1 MKMRISFL
9 ALIALTPV
17 LTHAAFMTAP
27 SLTAQTNSTGKEN
40 KENSAALQSHDINP
54 SAAPI
59 ASHGADF
66 FSTASFIYWNAKM
79 EGVAYAGDGRAQV
92 GTAPPASFSRGS
104 IKDVT
109 ANCQPGFKVGAGLNF
124 KRDGWDLFLNYTW
137 LNPASHHNSAEQ
149 HLSHG
154 ALRTEWV
161 VPTINNPSPIIL
173 PLLSAHN
180 HWKMS
185 FNVLDVEL
193 GRSFYISSK
202 LTTRPF
208 IGCKAAWLTQQNR
221 INYELD
227 LSVVNPTIFPSNV
240 NITMKQDFVGFGLR
254 GGMNTAW
261 ELAKHWSIYGNF
273 AVSLLWSEFDNSR
286 KDSQITQ
293 ALKAQSSSFFTS
305 FDVKENFHT
314 LRPVLEM
321 ALGLMYSHD
330 FYQGKSRLIVY
341 AGWEEQFWYKQNEF
355 IAPVNLNDGDLTLQ
369 GLTTGIGYAF

>member
-1 MKMRISFL
+1 MKKRILF
-9 ALIALTPV
+9 ALIALAPA

-27 SLTAQTNSTGKEN
+27 SLTAQTSSNAKSSSETPAP
-40 KENSAALQSHDINP
+40 SQSHDINP

-59 ASHGADF
+59 VSHGADF
-66 FSTASFIYWNAKM
+66 FANAAFIYWNVKM
-79 EGVAYAGDGRAQV
+79 EGLAYAGDGRAAV
-92 GTAPPASFSRGS
+92 GTAPPATFSRGS
-104 IKDVT
+104 TKDVT
-109 ANCQPGFKVGAGLNF
+109 ADCQPGFKVGAGLNF

-137 LNPASHHNSAEQ
+137 LNPASHHDSAER

-154 ALRTEWV
+154 SLRTEWV
-161 VPTINNPSPIIL
+161 VPILANSSPIIL

-180 HWKMS
+180 HWKMT

-208 IGCKAAWLTQQNR
+208 IGCKAAWLTQHNHVKYT
-221 INYELD
+221 ID
-227 LSVVNPTIFPSNV
+227 LTNLNIPNVPSNA
-240 NITMKQDFVGFGLR
+240 NIKMKQDFVGFGLR
-254 GGMNTAW
+254 GGVNTAW
-261 ELAKHWSIYGNF
+261 EFANHWSIYGNL
-273 AVSLLWSEFDNSR
+273 AVSLLWCEFEDSR
-286 KDSQITQ
+286 KDTQITN
-293 ALKAQSSSFFTS
+293 ALKAQSSSFFTTLN
-305 FDVKENFHT
+305 VKEDFHSI
-314 LRPVLEM
+314 RPVLEM

-355 IAPVNLNDGDLTLQ
+355 IAPVNLTSGDLTLQ